1 MTFSD
6 DLNRFSATLETR
18 SRDVFVGVVEKAH
31 ESIQTGSA
39 ITGAPGQPV
48 DTGALRASWQVQYP
62 AADEAL
68 ISTNLEYA
76 QPIED
81 GIGKHGP
88 LQLRSAVGG
97 FHSVK
102 TTVAGFQRIVDQ
114 VTREVQ
120 GQ

>member
-1 MTFSD
+1 M
-6 DLNRFSATLETR
+6 
-18 SRDVFVGVVEKAH
+18 GVVEKAH
-31 ESIQTGSA
+31 ESIQTGSP

-48 DTGALRASWQVQYP
+48 DTGALRASWQVEYP
-62 AADEAL
+62 AANEAL

-97 FHSVK
+97 WHSLK
-102 TTVAGFQRIVDQ
+102 MTVAGFQRIVNH
-114 VTREVQ
+114 VTREVA
-120 GQ
+120 GE